1 MKTIDIDENS
11 EQVMALLEQAR
22 KEDLVLQLVDGSQFV
37 LSAAKKA
44 NEYEMDLSF
53 ETALSTASAN
63 FRESIAHY
71 FG

>member
-22 KEDLVLQLVDGSQFV
+22 KEDVVLQLADGSQFV

-44 NEYEMDLSF
+44 NEYEVEMAQEKAGGQLKAVLD
-53 ETALSTASAN
+53 ERAKEAG
-63 FRESIAHY
+63 H
-71 FG
+71 